1 MAYHKAKKN
10 KKKNKKQQQQ
20 KTPQYEETEQATES
34 DLDMAGMLEL
44 SDQKFKITMINMLR
58 ALNEKNRQHVR
69 TDG

>member
-1 MAYHKAKKN
+1 MAYHKAKK
-10 KKKNKKQQQQ
+10 KKNN
-20 KTPQYEETEQATES
+20 PQYEETEQATES

>member
-1 MAYHKAKKN
+1 MAYHKAKK
-10 KKKNKKQQQQ
+10 KKNKQN
-20 KTPQYEETEQATES
+20 PQYEETEQATES

-58 ALNEKNRQHVR
+58 ALNEKNRQHAR

>member
-1 MAYHKAKKN
+1 MAYHKAKN
-10 KKKNKKQQQQ
+10 KKQ

-58 ALNEKNRQHVR
+58 ALNEKNRQHAR